1 MKRLLLLIAVSI
13 VWSGSVLQAQ
23 EYEYVPLVREGVEW
37 GYYQYNPVHPE
48 NNGFIRLQFEGDT
61 LLDGKTY
68 KKLYMYK
75 GCDFTSDRSTLVDF
89 MREENKTV
97 YSKKERKDNDDIYG
111 EDVEEEIVLYDFS
124 LNVGDSLWIPSYYE
138 YEEVTRIDTV
148 KVGNTYRKQ
157 FYINNRTSPIWTE
170 GLGVME
176 DNFMF
181 CSFCLI
187 PACLDCNH
195 RILNFVKENGREVYG
210 IDKECSEG
218 GISDNKS
225 AALRIAHTPDAL
237 IVTLPGTGYRLAE
250 LTEMTGRLA
259 WCAYLDGEA
268 EEVTIPTAALSP
280 GAYIVTLSNDR
291 GEHIVQKVMIQ

>member
-23 EYEYVPLVREGVEW
+23 EYEYVPLVQEGVEW

-157 FYINNRTSPIWTE
+157 FYINNRTSPIW
-170 GLGVME
+170 ME
-176 DNFMF
+176 KPCDFDPF
-181 CSFCLI
+181 
-187 PACLDCNH
+187 
-195 RILNFVKENGREVYG
+195 GQ
-210 IDKECSEG
+210 
-218 GISDNKS
+218 
-225 AALRIAHTPDAL
+225 
-237 IVTLPGTGYRLAE
+237 TG
-250 LTEMTGRLA
+250 
-259 WCAYLDGEA
+259 
-268 EEVTIPTAALSP
+268 LSP
-280 GAYIVTLSNDR
+280 FGYN
-291 GEHIVQKVMIQ
+291 MIDPLKSWCWGSILFYPFKISRFS

>member
-1 MKRLLLLIAVSI
+1 
-13 VWSGSVLQAQ
+13 
-23 EYEYVPLVREGVEW
+23 
-37 GYYQYNPVHPE
+37 
-48 NNGFIRLQFEGDT
+48 
-61 LLDGKTY
+61 
-68 KKLYMYK
+68 MYK

-225 AALRIAHTPDAL
+225 AALRIAHTSDAL